1 MAKAF
6 KHASLATF
14 AKPEAAAE
22 LMGQGKLD
30 ALEMGRDALVDLIEN
45 IVRQPPARRRR
56 PVDRYG

>member
-1 MAKAF
+1 VAEAL

-30 ALEMGRDALVDLIEN
+30 ALAMGAMRWWI
-45 IVRQPPARRRR
+45 
-56 PVDRYG
+56 